1 VEGTADWQA
10 ADCLKFDASVFH
22 HWIRD
27 AIANVPITDPA
38 QIAAI
43 FGTIPPGGSGSQR
56 QNVDEARVLGV
67 QAGAEW
73 KPQQEVTLRLDGIWS
88 DTEFSESTKQP
99 LLEGKPFPQAPDL
112 RVIAAADWHATDKL
126 TFSAGYEYGAAQYD
140 DALAQRRIPSY
151 TSARIGATWQAT
163 EQMMLHARIDNLFDE
178 EIATGLSSDGIRTIA
193 APRSLWVG
201 AEWMF

>member
-1 VEGTADWQA
+1 MPVKR
-10 ADCLKFDASVFH
+10 LH
-22 HWIRD
+22 HQRARD
-27 AIANVPITDPA
+27 NPKRLAQPLDSAIQRVVGRAKVHQQYLVIVIMNGGGEVGA
-38 QIAAI
+38 QD
-43 FGTIPPGGSGSQR
+43 R
-56 QNVDEARVLGV
+56 QLARVQL
-67 QAGAEW
+67 AKE
-73 KPQQEVTLRLDGIWS
+73 DG
-88 DTEFSESTKQP
+88 K
-99 LLEGKPFPQAPDL
+99 L

-201 AEWMF
+201 AEWLF